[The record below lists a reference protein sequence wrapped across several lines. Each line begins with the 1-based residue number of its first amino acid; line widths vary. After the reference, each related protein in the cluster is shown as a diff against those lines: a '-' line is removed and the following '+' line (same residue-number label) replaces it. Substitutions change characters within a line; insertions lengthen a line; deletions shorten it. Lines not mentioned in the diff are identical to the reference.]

1 MLFLDLGDLCNDIF
15 ILSRMKFN
23 LLTLHIHHELL
34 NGYQPETKLKGGK
47 AMRTFSQIK

>member
-1 MLFLDLGDLCNDIF
+1 MIIF
-15 ILSRMKFN
+15 VK
-23 LLTLHIHHELL
+23 HQEPL